1 MKRRMIALL
10 ALLLCPL
17 MLLPGCK
24 KKPKEGTTQG
34 DLAPAFEIT
43 LVGGEKFSSDICKGK
58 VTLLYFF
65 SKQSDG
71 SVTLLEAIRKLQD
84 TFDGK
89 DVVILPINLF
99 ESAEDCKKLL
109 GESVFTDG
117 VGLDS
122 LTNGK
127 VFKSYAVQYLPGAF
141 LIDRDGVIVDRRYGS
156 NETENYIAYYTEK
169 IQTILEAEQ

>member
-1 MKRRMIALL
+1 MKKTILALI

-24 KKPKEGTTQG
+24 KKPKEGTAKG

-43 LVGGEKFSSDICKGK
+43 LVGGEKLSSAVCKGK

-65 SKQSDG
+65 SEQSED
-71 SVTLLEAIRKLQD
+71 SVKLLEAIRKLQD
-84 TFDGK
+84 AFDGK
-89 DVVILPINLF
+89 GVVILPINLF
-99 ESAEDCKKLL
+99 ESAEECKKLL

-122 LTNGK
+122 LTDGK

-156 NETENYIAYYTEK
+156 NETENYVAYYSEIILK
-169 IQTILEAEQ
+169 LLEAES

>member
-1 MKRRMIALL
+1 MKKRWIALI

-34 DLAPAFEIT
+34 DLAPAFNIT
-43 LVGGEKFSSDICKGK
+43 LVSGEKFSSNVCKGK

-65 SKQSDG
+65 ARQSAD
-71 SVTLLEAIRKLQD
+71 SVKLLDAVRKLQE
-84 TFDGK
+84 TFAGE
-89 DVVILPINLF
+89 DVVILPIDLF
-99 ESAEDCKKLL
+99 ESADECKKLL
-109 GESVFTDG
+109 GEGAFTEG

-122 LTNGK
+122 LTDGK

-141 LIDRDGVIVDRRYGS
+141 LIDKEGVIVDRRYGS
-156 NETENYIAYYTEK
+156 NETENYVAYYTEK
-169 IQTILEAEQ
+169 IQTLLEAES